1 MIEVFRTTKTIKD
14 EDNND
19 YTERVFVFEYESED
33 EAEDFQLL
41 NHNEQI
47 NACALK
53 KENSTPDKDTGTVNR
68 YFIDF
73 SDCFVIIKEVV
84 MSW

>member
-1 MIEVFRTTKTIKD
+1 MIEVFKTAKSIKD

-19 YTERVFVFEYESED
+19 YVEKIYIFDYESED
-33 EAEDFQLL
+33 EADDFQLL

-47 NACALK
+47 SACGLK

-68 YFIDF
+68 YFIDC
-73 SDCFVIIKEVV
+73 SDCFVVVKEVV